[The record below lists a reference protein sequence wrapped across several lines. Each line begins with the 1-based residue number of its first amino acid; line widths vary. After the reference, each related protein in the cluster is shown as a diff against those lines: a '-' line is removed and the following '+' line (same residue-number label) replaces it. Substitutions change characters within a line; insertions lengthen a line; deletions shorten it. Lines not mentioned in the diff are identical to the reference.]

1 VSPSSPITT
10 LADGQITPSGDSIQ
24 VDLIQPGGLPPT
36 VRVTWPAKPT
46 IVQPRRFAEVA
57 GAVVRVLAGASSKLA
72 RIKASKW
79 R

>member
-1 VSPSSPITT
+1 VSPSSPISI
-10 LADGQITPSGDSIQ
+10 LADGQITTSGDTVR
-24 VDLIQPGGLPPT
+24 VDLIQPGGLPPS
-36 VRVTWPAKPT
+36 VRVSWPAKPT

-57 GAVVRVLAGASSKLA
+57 GAAVRILAGANTELS

>member
-1 VSPSSPITT
+1 VTPSSPITT
-10 LADGQITPSGDSIQ
+10 LADGQISPSGDNIR
-24 VDLIQPGGLPPT
+24 VDLIQPAGLPPT

-57 GAVVRVLAGASSKLA
+57 GAAVRILAGACTKLS
-72 RIKASKW
+72 RIKASTW